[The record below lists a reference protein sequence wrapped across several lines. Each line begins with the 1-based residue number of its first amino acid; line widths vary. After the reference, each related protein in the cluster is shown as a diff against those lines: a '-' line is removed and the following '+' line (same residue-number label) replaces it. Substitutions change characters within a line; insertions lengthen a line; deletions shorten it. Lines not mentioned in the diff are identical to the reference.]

1 MYLRAIYATQVIGK
15 KETLGQDDI
24 SGLYMQRYPPQTT
37 WSLAIFAFI

>member
-24 SGLYMQRYPPQTT
+24 SGLYMQRYLLQTT